1 MFNFFKKEKRVVN
14 VAESNFEIELTASV
28 LAYELA
34 RSDGSITQEELSFK
48 TEISLSQIA
57 RIETGKIN
65 PTLDTI
71 VKLANGIG
79 VEAKVLFDF

>member
-1 MFNFFKKEKRVVN
+1 MPFLSSMRKGVDTEYILKFGRHLAEVRKDKK
-14 VAESNFEIELTASV
+14 
-28 LAYELA
+28 
-34 RSDGSITQEELSFK
+34 ITQEELSFK

-79 VEAKVLFDF
+79 VEAKVLFEF

>member
-1 MFNFFKKEKRVVN
+1 MRKGVDVEYILKFGKHV
-14 VAESNFEIELTASV
+14 ASV
-28 LAYELA
+28 RKEN
-34 RSDGSITQEELSFK
+34 SVTQEELAFK
-48 TEISLSQIA
+48 TGVSLSQIA

-79 VEAKVLFDF
+79 VEAKVLFEF